1 MFKNRIII
9 SAISFIFSSC
19 VSNMATRAPF
29 VPLFDKQGEMSVKA
43 AVTPHSVQGD
53 IKVAAMENIA
63 FGINGNY
70 SSKMI
75 SDLFSSEQNYNGNLD
90 RSNNFLGTEL
100 GYFNHFRNI
109 YFDGF
114 GGWGK
119 GRSKYYDN
127 IDYSGS
133 STLNSNFEQF
143 SFQLDVAKKNI
154 YITKRNALWI
164 YYAYGLSAY
173 YEYNIVDVDWQIS
186 PSTYESK
193 KHFIGE
199 NFGLNFFY
207 RVGVQK
213 VQVELAAGFRYPKSD
228 VEYRNISLYSE
239 ENVHFSLGFSFLIE
253 ALIKK
258 KSKNTD

>member
-29 VPLFDKQGEMSVKA
+29 APLFDKQGEISVKTA
-43 AVTPHSVQGD
+43 FSPYSVQGD
-53 IKVAAMENIA
+53 IKAAAMENIA
-63 FGINGNY
+63 VGINGNITTDMLLSAG
-70 SSKMI
+70 SSN
-75 SDLFSSEQNYNGNLD
+75 SDSYNSDTQNYFG
-90 RSNNFLGTEL
+90 GAQI